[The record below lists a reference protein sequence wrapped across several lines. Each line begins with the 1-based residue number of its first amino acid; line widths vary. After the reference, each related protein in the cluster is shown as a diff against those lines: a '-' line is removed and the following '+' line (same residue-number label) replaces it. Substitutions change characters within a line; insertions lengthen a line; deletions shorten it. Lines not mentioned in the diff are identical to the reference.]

1 MPRGR
6 PKGSKNKPKVDT
18 PVVKQ
23 EVKLI
28 ENKSTTKGK
37 RGRKP
42 KVKVADIQVF
52 ETTEIEQ
59 EEYST
64 TEQFNPFEVT
74 QDICECEFQPVYEW
88 NNIIQPAED
97 ATTKLGFY
105 SSTRFPIKAN
115 KLVYPVM
122 AYITADVQKYRS
134 AGMSDKQIYFGCINY
149 LTKTQSKNKL
159 KRLGDLYP
167 LCYTIKDNKIAATF
181 FTTERKSKMFWGE
194 GG

>member
-1 MPRGR
+1 VPRGR
-6 PKGSKNKPKVDT
+6 PKGSKNKPKVET

-28 ENKSTTKGK
+28 ENKSAPKVK

-42 KVKVADIQVF
+42 KTKIVETQTF
-52 ETTEIEQ
+52 ETIEQ

-74 QDICECEFQPVYEW
+74 QDICECEFQSVYEW

-105 SSTRFPIKAN
+105 SSTRFPIKTN
-115 KLVYPVM
+115 KNVYAVM
-122 AYITADVQKYRS
+122 AYISADVEKYRS
-134 AGMSDKQIYFGCINY
+134 VGMSDKQIYSGCINY

-167 LCYTIKDNKIAATF
+167 LSYTIKDSRITAIF

>member
-6 PKGSKNKPKVDT
+6 PKGSKNKPKTDSK

-23 EVKLI
+23 EIQLI
-28 ENKSTTKGK
+28 ENKKGK

-42 KVKVADIQVF
+42 KIKVADVQTF
-52 ETTEIEQ
+52 ETTEYED
-59 EEYST
+59 YSPS
-64 TEQFNPFEVT
+64 EQFNPFEVT
-74 QDICECEFQPVYEW
+74 QDICECQFKPVYEW
-88 NNIIQPAED
+88 NNIIQPAEN

-105 SSTRFPIKAN
+105 SPTRFPIKTS
-115 KLVYPVM
+115 KIVYPVM
-122 AYITADVQKYRS
+122 AYIETDIDRYRS
-134 AGMSDKQIYFGCINY
+134 AGMDDKQIYFGCINY

-167 LCYTIKDNKIAATF
+167 LSYTIKDNKITATF

>member
-1 MPRGR
+1 VPRGR
-6 PKGSKNKPKVDT
+6 PKGSKNKTKVET

-23 EVKLI
+23 EIQLI
-28 ENKSTTKGK
+28 EKKVK
-37 RGRKP
+37 RGRKS
-42 KVKVADIQVF
+42 KIKIADVQVF
-52 ETTEIEQ
+52 ETTENDN
-59 EEYST
+59 YSPS
-64 TEQFNPFEVT
+64 EQFNPFETT
-74 QDICECEFQPVYEW
+74 QDICECSFQPVYEW
-88 NNIIQPAED
+88 NNIIEPAKD

-105 SSTRFPIKAN
+105 SSTRFPIKTN
-115 KLVYPVM
+115 KVVYPVM

-134 AGMSDKQIYFGCINY
+134 AGMSDKQIYSGCINY

-167 LCYTIKDNKIAATF
+167 LSYTIKENRITATF